1 MGLCW
6 VFQGLSQMED
16 RHQTQAQT
24 RRSSAHAHAHAKR
37 NRSSEQE
44 VKTAPTL
51 PSLPKHNVVSA
62 MILKTKEVLYLA
74 VALAVAFSMGL
85 RLAWLAADMVLSAR
99 FDENWE
105 SVSGFLVC
113 SGAALTLLPT
123 PAIFV
128 ACVTRTEK
136 RGIGGLWWVCVIQ
149 CAGIIT
155 AARGVGGLFISV
167 VVL

>member
-1 MGLCW
+1 MG
-6 VFQGLSQMED
+6 D

-24 RRSSAHAHAHAKR
+24 RRSCAHTHAKR

-44 VKTAPTL
+44 VKTVRTL

-62 MILKTKEVLYLA
+62 MRLKAKEVLYLG
-74 VALAVAFSMGL
+74 VGLAVAFSIGL
-85 RLAWLAADMVLSAR
+85 RLAWLAADAVLSGR

-113 SGAALTLLPT
+113 SGAALALLPM

-128 ACVTRTEK
+128 AGVTRTEK

-149 CAGIIT
+149 YAGIVT
-155 AARGVGGLFISV
+155 MALGVGGLLISSV
-167 VVL
+167 VL